1 MNTSKNMP
9 VEMKSRIQGIM
20 KLMLKFHCYFGINL
34 AYFILKIT
42 DNLATKIQ
50 DPNLNATEAYV
61 MGMDTIKTLQDQRT
75 DEKFEN
81 FLNGVIESAEEK
93 GVENP
98 TMPRKRKLTGKMED
112 YFQGGKLPEYS
123 TINEMYQAAY
133 NKAIDT
139 MISNL
144 DTRFNSEGHKRVMS
158 LENLLFKSAK
168 GEDYQKEFKEVIE
181 KYESDLDKHLL
192 GTQLL
197 TFSAKCKN
205 ELTEAKIVLHDIV
218 ELMRKNGSSALL
230 SEVSTVLKLILVL
243 PATNAECE
251 RCFSALKRIKT
262 YLRNSM
268 SQKRLSDMMVLN
280 IHEEETEDLDLIQI
294 ANEFSVGNDRR
305 KYDFGDR
312 KFV

>member
-1 MNTSKNMP
+1 
-9 VEMKSRIQGIM
+9 MKSRIQGII
-20 KLMLKFHCYFGINL
+20 KLMQKFHCYFGINL

-50 DPNLNATEAYV
+50 DPNLTATEAYE

-81 FLNGVIESAEEK
+81 FINGIIESAEEK
-93 GVENP
+93 GVESP
-98 TMPRKRKLTGKMED
+98 QMPRKRKLTGKMEH
-112 YFQGGKLPEYS
+112 YFGGKLPEYS
-123 TINEMYQAAY
+123 TINEMCQAAY

-168 GEDYQKEFKEVIE
+168 GDDYQKELKEVIE

-205 ELTEAKIVLHDIV
+205 EFKEAKIVLHDIV
-218 ELMRKNGSSALL
+218 ELMRKNGSSGLL
-230 SEVSTVLKLILVL
+230 SEVCTVLKLILVL

-268 SQKRLSDMMVLN
+268 SQKRLSDMMVLDV
-280 IHEEETEDLDLIQI
+280 HEEETENLDLIQI
-294 ANEFSVGNDRR
+294 ANDFSVGNDRR
-305 KYDFGDR
+305 KHDFGIR